1 MQRPL
6 IRIVDDDKALAGSFG
21 LLLETMGWD
30 TAAYTSGRRFL
41 NNDDLSRPGCI
52 VLDVRMPGLTGP
64 EIQDKLIEMGC
75 RLPIIFL
82 SAHGSI
88 PTAVS
93 AVQKGAVDFLE
104 KPIEPAELI
113 AKINAAVAR
122 SVTESVETMHRDRLR
137 ARFETLT
144 AREREIIG
152 EILKGDGSETNKQI
166 ARTFDLELSTVKM
179 HRSNAFMKL
188 GVHSA
193 AELIRLAQEAG
204 IVFLTAAENLDHPF
218 QLFFPAKHGVK
229 PPLLRKTGQVAAVFV
244 TGAAAARGVHSGLH
258 RQDHLAGK
266 LAAFPRGLRHLDAR
280 SSQPDAG
287 SAGGVFEHGTEQV
300 FIFGFG
306 GAGCVRT
313 QNCKFDGLAAV

>member
-88 PTAVS
+88 PTAGS
-93 AVQKGAVDFLE
+93 ADFLE

-204 IVFLTAAENLDHPF
+204 IHAE
-218 QLFFPAKHGVK
+218 A
-229 PPLLRKTGQVAAVFV
+229 
-244 TGAAAARGVHSGLH
+244 
-258 RQDHLAGK
+258 
-266 LAAFPRGLRHLDAR
+266 
-280 SSQPDAG
+280 
-287 SAGGVFEHGTEQV
+287 
-300 FIFGFG
+300 
-306 GAGCVRT
+306 
-313 QNCKFDGLAAV
+313 

>member
-1 MQRPL
+1 MARLLITDDDPAILGL
-6 IRIVDDDKALAGSFG
+6 IRAILEPEGFEIAEAHNGIEAVEAVEHSDFDLLILDIMMPEMDG
-21 LLLETMGWD
+21 LE
-30 TAAYTSGRRFL
+30 ACRRIRQF
-41 NNDDLSRPGCI
+41 S
-52 VLDVRMPGLTGP
+52 DV
-64 EIQDKLIEMGC
+64 
-75 RLPIIFL
+75 PIIFL

-204 IVFLTAAENLDHPF
+204 IHAE
-218 QLFFPAKHGVK
+218 A
-229 PPLLRKTGQVAAVFV
+229 
-244 TGAAAARGVHSGLH
+244 
-258 RQDHLAGK
+258 
-266 LAAFPRGLRHLDAR
+266 
-280 SSQPDAG
+280 
-287 SAGGVFEHGTEQV
+287 
-300 FIFGFG
+300 
-306 GAGCVRT
+306 
-313 QNCKFDGLAAV
+313 

>member
-30 TAAYTSGRRFL
+30 TAAYTSGKRFL

-104 KPIEPAELI
+104 KPI

-204 IVFLTAAENLDHPF
+204 IHAE
-218 QLFFPAKHGVK
+218 A
-229 PPLLRKTGQVAAVFV
+229 
-244 TGAAAARGVHSGLH
+244 
-258 RQDHLAGK
+258 
-266 LAAFPRGLRHLDAR
+266 
-280 SSQPDAG
+280 
-287 SAGGVFEHGTEQV
+287 
-300 FIFGFG
+300 
-306 GAGCVRT
+306 
-313 QNCKFDGLAAV
+313 

>member
-1 MQRPL
+1 MARLLITDDDPAILGL
-6 IRIVDDDKALAGSFG
+6 IRAILEPEGFEIAEAHNGIEAVEAVEHSDFDLLILDIMMPEMDG
-21 LLLETMGWD
+21 LE
-30 TAAYTSGRRFL
+30 ACRRIRQF
-41 NNDDLSRPGCI
+41 S
-52 VLDVRMPGLTGP
+52 DV
-64 EIQDKLIEMGC
+64 
-75 RLPIIFL
+75 PIIFL

-179 HRSNAFMKL
+179 HRSNAFMNL
-188 GVHSA
+188 VVHSA

-204 IVFLTAAENLDHPF
+204 IHAE
-218 QLFFPAKHGVK
+218 A
-229 PPLLRKTGQVAAVFV
+229 
-244 TGAAAARGVHSGLH
+244 
-258 RQDHLAGK
+258 
-266 LAAFPRGLRHLDAR
+266 
-280 SSQPDAG
+280 
-287 SAGGVFEHGTEQV
+287 
-300 FIFGFG
+300 
-306 GAGCVRT
+306 
-313 QNCKFDGLAAV
+313 